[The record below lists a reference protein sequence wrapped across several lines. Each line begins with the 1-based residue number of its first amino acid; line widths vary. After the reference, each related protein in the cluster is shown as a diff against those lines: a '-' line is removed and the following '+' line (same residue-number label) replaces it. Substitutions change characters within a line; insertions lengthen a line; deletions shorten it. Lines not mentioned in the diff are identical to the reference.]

1 MNQEKINLTIEMPR
15 AGLSAPAL
23 RRLSGLVAAHVG
35 LSFEETPTDAGYEM
49 SQCDI
54 SPRPALAGLLF
65 DLGERAPDE
74 AQKCAG
80 FIAGLCEQAKQRQ
93 TAIYCRSAAADPEET
108 VRQRE
113 TLQRF
118 AEERDFG
125 NLVFYE
131 DVGFGWHNA
140 SRPDFLRL
148 EEDIRSGKIQRVLSE
163 KLSHLGRNT
172 ADVVCWVLWL
182 RQHGAEIYA
191 MDTDDINAA
200 LEALENA

>member
-15 AGLSAPAL
+15 AGLSTPAL

-35 LSFEETPTDAGYEM
+35 LSFDETPTDT
-49 SQCDI
+49 
-54 SPRPALAGLLF
+54 LLF
-65 DLGERAPDE
+65 DLGECAPDE
-74 AQKCAG
+74 AQECAG
-80 FIAGLCEQAKQRQ
+80 FIAGLCETAKQGQ
-93 TAIYCRSAAADPEET
+93 TAIYCRSAAANSEDT

-131 DVGFGWHNA
+131 DVGFGWHNVN
-140 SRPDFLRL
+140 RPDFLRL
-148 EEDIRSGKIQRVLSE
+148 EADIRGGKIQRVLSE
-163 KLSHLGRNT
+163 KLNHLGRNT
-172 ADVVCWVLWL
+172 ADVVRWMLWL
-182 RQHGAEIYA
+182 RRHGAEVY
-191 MDTDDINAA
+191 MTGMTGDLNAG